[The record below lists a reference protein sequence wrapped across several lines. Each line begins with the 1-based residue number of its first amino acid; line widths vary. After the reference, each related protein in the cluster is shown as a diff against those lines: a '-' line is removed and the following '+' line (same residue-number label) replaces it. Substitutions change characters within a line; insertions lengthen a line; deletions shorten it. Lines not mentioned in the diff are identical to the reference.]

1 MAASRF
7 CPYCGLANAAD
18 YSFCQRC
25 GKPLPLP
32 GASAPVT
39 TASPFPMPPP
49 PADEFGYPGASLPGA
64 SYPGDEPVERPLT
77 EAERSALKGSQRF
90 RNGNAARAFGTILG
104 ITPIMLIMM
113 SMIGL
118 PLDPSSVLP
127 IALVAGFLGMFLGVA
142 SAKLLT
148 PIRAALKSGQ
158 ASEARGVPEKRPDP
172 SGKVAVTFGD
182 LDFLMKPSLA
192 DRLPEGELAELSF
205 VVVGMERDPRSSR
218 AQAIVLGVNGQA
230 GTPEDASLTVAPEV
244 AQSLRAFA
252 RPGGR
257 K

>member
-7 CPYCGLANAAD
+7 CPYCGLANAPD

-25 GKPLPLP
+25 GKPLPQ
-32 GASAPVT
+32 ASAAAVSVPS
-39 TASPFPMPPP
+39 APLPFSMPPP
-49 PADEFGYPGASLPGA
+49 PTDEFG
-64 SYPGDEPVERPLT
+64 YPGDEPVERPLT
-77 EAERSALKGSQRF
+77 EAERSALKASQRF

-104 ITPIMLIMM
+104 ITPLMMIML
-113 SMIGL
+113 SMAGA
-118 PLDPSSVLP
+118 PLDSSSFLP
-127 IALVAGFLGMFLGVA
+127 IAMVAGFLALILGTA
-142 SAKLLT
+142 SAKLLM
-148 PIRAALKSGQ
+148 PIKVALKSGQ

-182 LDFLMKPSLA
+182 LDFLMRPSLA
-192 DRLPEGELAELSF
+192 DRLPEGQLAELSF
-205 VVVGMERDPRSSR
+205 VVVGMERNPRSDR

-230 GTPEDASLTVAPEV
+230 GPPEDASLAVAPEI
-244 AQSLRAFA
+244 AQSLRAAA